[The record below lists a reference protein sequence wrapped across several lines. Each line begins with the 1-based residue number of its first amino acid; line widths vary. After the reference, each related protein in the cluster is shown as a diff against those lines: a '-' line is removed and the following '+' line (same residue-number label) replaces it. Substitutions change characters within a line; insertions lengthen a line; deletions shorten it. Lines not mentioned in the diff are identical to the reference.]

1 MAIFITPAIIVAVAI
16 GDRNSGFGLYI
27 SIIIGLMLA
36 SMVGVIVWGINST
49 RKRAKKLDAIFTPW
63 GLTGESYYYSGR
75 QYHGEVKRRPVDV
88 YFHRGP
94 TLDISIESRL
104 DARAFIVFKSE
115 IGKYSASLANF
126 EDVAL
131 NNPTFHN
138 FSIYAQDRYWM
149 ENILDGEAVRQ
160 ALRQL
165 MSVTGAYELR
175 KVMIQPKELKF
186 TLRRIHMDEINP
198 ENMQAWFDDLFTF
211 LKAAEAAPTPQAAT
225 LATPIEEDSDQVD
238 RKSIPILASAVACS
252 VAGTLGFCA
261 FAITV
266 ISLIFRSV
274 LAP

>member
-138 FSIYAQDRYWM
+138 FSIGLLAFAPKSSLPAPPPSGSVVAKLSTSTPDR
-149 ENILDGEAVRQ
+149 V
-160 ALRQL
+160 
-165 MSVTGAYELR
+165 
-175 KVMIQPKELKF
+175 K
-186 TLRRIHMDEINP
+186 
-198 ENMQAWFDDLFTF
+198 
-211 LKAAEAAPTPQAAT
+211 
-225 LATPIEEDSDQVD
+225 
-238 RKSIPILASAVACS
+238 SAVETTSPGLSA
-252 VAGTLGFCA
+252 
-261 FAITV
+261 
-266 ISLIFRSV
+266 
-274 LAP
+274 